1 MESNDAVL
9 ALGALA
15 QGTRLSIFRL
25 LVQAG
30 SAGSSVGKI
39 AASLD
44 VSAPTLSFHLKELAH
59 ASLIEARQDGRYV
72 YYSANFERMND
83 LLHYLTEHC
92 CEGDAAQCRPAP
104 CPPSL
109 ARASPRSRK
118 SDEKIPRARR
128 SR

>member
-1 MESNDAVL
+1 MEAKEAVL

-30 SAGSSVGKI
+30 PGGSSVGKI

-44 VSAPTLSFHLKELAH
+44 VSAPTLSFHLKELTH
-59 ASLIEARQDGRYV
+59 ASLIDARQDGRYV

-104 CPPSL
+104 CPPSSRS
-109 ARASPRSRK
+109 APPSRK
-118 SDEKIPRARR
+118 ADEKIPRARR
-128 SR
+128 GR

>member
-1 MESNDAVL
+1 MEAVL

-15 QGTRLSIFRL
+15 QSTRLSIFRL

-30 SAGSSVGKI
+30 PDGSSVGKI

-59 ASLIEARQDGRYV
+59 AALIEARQDGRYV
-72 YYSANFERMND
+72 YYSANFGRMND

-104 CPPSL
+104 CPPLPS
-109 ARASPRSRK
+109 RSAPQRK

-128 SR
+128 GR